1 MKKFNVIMLLLDGL
15 RLDRLYLCHNLS
27 NILKKTY
34 FFSNMITA
42 APYTIASLHS
52 VFSGLY
58 PTKNGVNSYFNAN
71 KFKKGICKTLT
82 QYLHEDSYYTMANI
96 IVDSVIPSQGFDA
109 ISIHDEYK
117 DDLVK
122 LHKDIITDIAKK
134 NKFFLFL
141 HYTNI
146 HTENI
151 KNVAKKYTDFDEE
164 YFKNYELNKKNY
176 NSYLKKMDLYVKEIF
191 NHIKNSNLL
200 GNTILVI
207 FSDHGTSNGEKI
219 GERMYGSFTYDYTIK
234 VFCSILMPNT
244 KGKEIKFQTRII
256 DIMPTLLDISN
267 IDVDDS
273 YEHLQGSS
281 LMPLMEGKEKKDRIA
296 FSETGGLYGPW
307 PSHHEHNV
315 FCIRTPNTKLVF
327 NKTPNTWEMYDL
339 AKDPQEKKNTY
350 KENSKLAMKLKKIL
364 LEHIKSNQSQFKLK
378 V

>member
-15 RLDRLYLCHNLS
+15 RSDRLYLCPNLS
-27 NILKKTY
+27 NILKKAY
-34 FFSNMITA
+34 FFPNMVTA
-42 APYTIASLHS
+42 APYTIASLHA
-52 VFSGLY
+52 VFSGIY
-58 PTKNGVNSYFNAN
+58 PTKNGVNSYFHAA
-71 KFKKGICKTLT
+71 KFKKDVCKTLT
-82 QYLHEDSYYTMANI
+82 QYFHDDGYYTTANI
-96 IVDSVIPSQGFDA
+96 IVDSVIPPQGFDS
-109 ISIHDEYK
+109 ISIHNEYK

-122 LHKDIITDIAKK
+122 LHKSIITDAAKK

-164 YFKNYELNKKNY
+164 YFKNYELNKNNY
-176 NSYLKKMDLYVKEIF
+176 NSYLKKMDIYVKEIF
-191 NHIKNSNLL
+191 DHIKNSGLL

-234 VFCSILMPNT
+234 VFCSFLVPNT
-244 KGKEIKFQTRII
+244 KGREIKFQTRTN
-256 DIMPTLLDISN
+256 DIMPTLLDISS

-281 LMPLMEGKEKKDRIA
+281 LLPLMEGKEKKDRIA

-307 PSHHEHNV
+307 PSHYEHNV
-315 FCIRTPNTKLVF
+315 FCVRTPNTKLIF

-339 AKDPQEKKNTY
+339 DKDPQEKMNIY
-350 KENSKLAMKLKKIL
+350 KENNQLAVKLKKIL
-364 LEHIKSNQSQFKLK
+364 LEHIKSNQSQFKLQ